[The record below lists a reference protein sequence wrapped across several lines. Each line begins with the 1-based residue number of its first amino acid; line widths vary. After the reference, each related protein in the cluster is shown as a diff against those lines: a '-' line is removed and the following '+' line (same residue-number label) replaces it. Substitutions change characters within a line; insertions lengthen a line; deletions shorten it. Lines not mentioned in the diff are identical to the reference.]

1 MAMISLLLF
10 AALFFI
16 YGHKDLATEKPITKR
31 NFTLDGHKDLATE
44 KPISGRNFA
53 LDGHKDLATEK
64 PMIRRNF
71 ALDGHKDLATEK
83 PISGRNFTLGG
94 GMAVT
99 WEGFG
104 PEKGRPLNRLWVY
117 GISFI
122 LGARTP
128 LTANPPCPTLQR
140 SQ

>member
-1 MAMISLLLF
+1 MKSPGVSIFRRVVKWWPWRLAMISLLLF

-16 YGHKDLATEKPITKR
+16 YGHKDLAEEKPVTKR

-44 KPISGRNFA
+44 KPIIG
-53 LDGHKDLATEK
+53 
-64 PMIRRNF
+64 RNF

-94 GMAVT
+94 GMVVT